1 MKQAPWVEVEVWSPV
16 CNVRGH
22 VQDWLSGPQIFT
34 QSNPDLLL
42 CRFSGER
49 TLGHSTFMQSDMPL
63 RDCLTAS
70 RLISVQYL
78 VLQLSRATA
87 SSSNFSMCL
96 AWDDCLVSN
105 VARMY
110 ITMSEAQTT
119 AIYKWFVAWDWWPN
133 LGGGEWSYLSILW
146 KLSLSPREEGD
157 EAASASASSPVTCL
171 LSPTSSRW

>member
-1 MKQAPWVEVEVWSPV
+1 MYRIDSQA
-16 CNVRGH
+16 H
-22 VQDWLSGPQIFT
+22 
-34 QSNPDLLL
+34 
-42 CRFSGER
+42 RFLPRVTLTCSCAVFPGGR

-70 RLISVQYL
+70 RLISVQCFSLKTLTGDGFKFQFYD
-78 VLQLSRATA
+78 V
-87 SSSNFSMCL
+87 SSLGWLFSFQCGE
-96 AWDDCLVSN
+96 N
-105 VARMY
+105 VY
-110 ITMSEAQTT
+110 YHVGKAQTT

>member
-42 CRFSGER
+42 CHFSWGKDPR
-49 TLGHSTFMQSDMPL
+49 ALYLHAIRHASQ
-63 RDCLTAS
+63 RLTAF

-87 SSSNFSMCL
+87 LSFNFLMCL

-157 EAASASASSPVTCL
+157 EAVSTSDSSPVTCL

>member
-1 MKQAPWVEVEVWSPV
+1 M

-34 QSNPDLLL
+34 QSNPDLLP
-42 CRFSGER
+42 CRFSCGQDPR
-49 TLGHSTFMQSDMPL
+49 ALNLHAIRHASQ
-63 RDCLTAS
+63 RLTAS
-70 RLISVQYL
+70 RLIPVQCL
-78 VLQLSRATA
+78 ALQLSRATA

-110 ITMSEAQTT
+110 ITMSEAQTM

-146 KLSLSPREEGD
+146 KLSLSPRDEGD
-157 EAASASASSPVTCL
+157 EAVSMSDSSLVTCL
-171 LSPTSSRW
+171 LSPTSSPW